1 MLKQIQSSCLG
12 CGVLMII
19 MGIVGLFST
28 VMNVGSSNRTS
39 WQLFFGLAKSFG
51 SVPIFSIVT
60 IVLGILLILFIYL
73 LNEYRKTEA
82 EEKAKK

>member
-19 MGIVGLFST
+19 MGILGLLST